1 MTLNSIFRK
10 LFRSDSSPGFFS
22 HYFALGDSISTD
34 DYPGEGKGA
43 ASLFFKNQDH
53 LYPDF
58 RGKDLHSLNRKMDFQ
73 LLARDGAT
81 SHDILHNQLQ
91 SLQRGSMNPI
101 IFTLTSGGNDIL
113 SLQSDSAE
121 IAFRIEAILKFLKHL
136 FPNGVVLLGTIYD
149 PSDGTGELFDQGSL
163 QHKLDIL
170 LKTNQAIRTMTEPG
184 RVYLVDI
191 YQHFLGHGM
200 KAALN
205 QNSEMS
211 TDASVWYVNNIE
223 PNSRGAHEIRNLFW
237 KALGQNLQDR
247 DLAKQASS

>member
-1 MTLNSIFRK
+1 MNSIFRK
-10 LFRSDSSPGFFS
+10 LFRSDSSSGFFS

-91 SLQRGSMNPI
+91 SLQRGSVNPM
-101 IFTLTSGGNDIL
+101 IFTLTAGGNDIL

-121 IAFRIEAILKFLKHL
+121 IAFRIEAILKFLTHL

-149 PSDGTGELFDQGSL
+149 PSDGTGELFDQGNL
-163 QHKLDIL
+163 QQKLDTL
-170 LKTNQAIRTMTEPG
+170 LKTNQAIRTMAEPG
-184 RVYLVDI
+184 RVYVVDI
-191 YQHFLGHGM
+191 YQHFLGHGI
-200 KAALN
+200 KAAMKQSPDVPN
-205 QNSEMS
+205 DDSM
-211 TDASVWYVNNIE
+211 WYVSNIE

-237 KALGQNLQDR
+237 KTLGQDLRDR
-247 DLAKQASS
+247 DLAKQAGS